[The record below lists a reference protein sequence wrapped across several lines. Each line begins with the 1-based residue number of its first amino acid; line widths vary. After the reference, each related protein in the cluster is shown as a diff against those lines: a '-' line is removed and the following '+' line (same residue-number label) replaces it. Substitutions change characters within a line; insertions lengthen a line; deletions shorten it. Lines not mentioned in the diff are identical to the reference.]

1 MGASAKASCPS
12 LTVLSWQIPAP
23 TSGPSH
29 CHRRDSQSAEQCDS
43 EPLGRIALHRG
54 SDVAV
59 EGQEEARVGVPEPLG
74 SHLRMDTAVQHQ
86 GGAGVPQT
94 VCGEA
99 GKPGSFQE
107 TPKRSGQGLRVR
119 RPVRWSPPRC
129 GPCSPNRRAH
139 VPRQLA
145 EVADLLRCQFSDV
158 AAMLTS
164 ATEDILAFAPVP
176 AGRLAEIWSTKPL
189 ERLDG
194 EIKRQTNV
202 VGIFPDNAPVLG
214 YMRKIEVLAAK
225 QILLG
230 LIHCSNII
238 DVQNLNS
245 VPTCDPEGT

>member
-1 MGASAKASCPS
+1 
-12 LTVLSWQIPAP
+12 
-23 TSGPSH
+23 
-29 CHRRDSQSAEQCDS
+29 
-43 EPLGRIALHRG
+43 
-54 SDVAV
+54 
-59 EGQEEARVGVPEPLG
+59 
-74 SHLRMDTAVQHQ
+74 
-86 GGAGVPQT
+86 
-94 VCGEA
+94 
-99 GKPGSFQE
+99 
-107 TPKRSGQGLRVR
+107 
-119 RPVRWSPPRC
+119 
-129 GPCSPNRRAH
+129 
-139 VPRQLA
+139 
-145 EVADLLRCQFSDV
+145 
-158 AAMLTS
+158 MLTS